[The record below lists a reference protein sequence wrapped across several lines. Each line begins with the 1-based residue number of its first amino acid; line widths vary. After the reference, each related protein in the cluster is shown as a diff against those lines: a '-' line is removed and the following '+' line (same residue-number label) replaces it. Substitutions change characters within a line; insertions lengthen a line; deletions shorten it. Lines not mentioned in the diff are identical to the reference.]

1 MLCLPNAAIG
11 LGTPLALATRV
22 VSGLVD
28 AGILDVVIA
37 RLDIGAEA
45 ADASAALLSC
55 EERERACRFAG
66 DLERRRFMVARARLR
81 QLLGVRLGVAPEA
94 LELEYA
100 VGGKPRLHPRFGGD
114 LRFNVSHYQDV
125 AAFAFANGR
134 EVGIDIEGVRNLAE
148 ADAIAALAFSP
159 REHRTYLALDPEQ
172 KPLGFF
178 NCWTRKE
185 AFVKAIGEGLR
196 HPLHRFDVSL
206 VPDEPARLERVDSTP
221 GDSCGWVLQA
231 FTPSAQLVGAV
242 VVAEDA
248 DG

>member
-1 MLCLPNAAIG
+1 M
-11 LGTPLALATRV
+11 
-22 VSGLVD
+22 VSGLAD

-55 EERERACRFAG
+55 EERRRAGRFAG
-66 DLERRRFMVARARLR
+66 DLERRRFTVARARLR
-81 QLLGVRLGVAPEA
+81 QLLGARLGVTPEVVA
-94 LELEYA
+94 LEYA
-100 VGGKPRLHPRFGGD
+100 AGGKPRLHPRFGGD

-134 EVGIDIEGVRNLAE
+134 EVGIDVEGVRSLAE

-172 KPLGFF
+172 KPRGFF

-185 AFVKAIGEGLR
+185 AFVKAIGEGLQF
-196 HPLHRFDVSL
+196 PLDRFDVSL
-206 VPDEPARLERVDSTP
+206 VPDEPARLQRVDSTP
-221 GDSCGWVLQA
+221 GDSCGWVLHA
-231 FTPSAQLVGAV
+231 FTPGPQLVGAV
-242 VVAEDA
+242 VVEDA
-248 DG
+248 HE

>member
-1 MLCLPNAAIG
+1 
-11 LGTPLALATRV
+11 V

-28 AGILDVVIA
+28 AGSLDVVIA

-55 EERERACRFAG
+55 EERQRAGRFAR
-66 DLERRRFMVARARLR
+66 DQERRRFTVARSRLRHLLGARLA
-81 QLLGVRLGVAPEA
+81 VAPEDI
-94 LELEYA
+94 ELEYA
-100 VGGKPRLHPRFGGD
+100 AGGKPRLHPRFGGE
-114 LRFNVSHYQDV
+114 LRFNVSHYEDV

-134 EVGIDIEGVRNLAE
+134 EIGIDLEGVRILPD
-148 ADAIAALAFSP
+148 ADDIAALAFSP

-172 KPLGFF
+172 KPRAFF

-185 AFVKAIGEGLR
+185 AFVKALGEGLR

-221 GDSCGWVLQA
+221 GDSCGWALQA
-231 FTPSAQLVGAV
+231 FTPGADLVGAV
-242 VVAEDA
+242 VVASP
-248 DG
+248 